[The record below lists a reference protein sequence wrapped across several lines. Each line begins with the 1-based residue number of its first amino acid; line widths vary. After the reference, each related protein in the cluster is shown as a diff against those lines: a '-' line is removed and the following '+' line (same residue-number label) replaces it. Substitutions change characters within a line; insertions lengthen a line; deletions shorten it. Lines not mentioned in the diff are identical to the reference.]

1 MTSHYFSEHPDT
13 ASNARAM
20 EVTIRGRA
28 YSVTVDDGV
37 FSGNGLDKGTAVLL
51 RKVPEP
57 ELEPGDIAVDL
68 GCGWGP
74 ITLALAAET
83 PRVIGVDVNERAR
96 ELTRINLE
104 ANGLHGD
111 VLTPGEAL
119 ERLGEKSI
127 RLLWSNPPIR
137 IGKAALHELLAT
149 WLDRLAADGEAY
161 LVVQKNLGADSL
173 AAWLAGEGYLCEK
186 IGSSKGFRVLRVRR
200 S

>member
-13 ASNARAM
+13 ASNARTL
-20 EVTIRGRA
+20 EVTIRGRD

-37 FSGNGLDKGTAVLL
+37 FSGGGLDKGTAVLL

-57 ELEPGDIAVDL
+57 ELDPGDIAVDL

-74 ITLALAAET
+74 ITLALAAEA
-83 PRVIGVDVNERAR
+83 PQVIAVDVNDRAR
-96 ELTRINLE
+96 ELTRVNLE
-104 ANGLHGD
+104 ANGLRGE
-111 VLTPGEAL
+111 VLAPDAAL

-137 IGKAALHELLAT
+137 IGKAALHELLTT
-149 WLDRLAADGEAY
+149 WLGRLSEDGEAY

-173 AAWLAGEGYLCEK
+173 ASWLVNEGYQCEK
-186 IGSSKGFRVLRVRR
+186 IGSSKGFRVLYVRR
-200 S
+200 